1 MFQGLTEGAVFYV
14 LRKREKKGLRIGQV
28 KRVSNPYMPQT
39 MNGNYQGMVVD
50 VIVDFDGEEE
60 TIKWL
65 PSLDSLSE
73 DKAGVVYCD
82 SKELML
88 KHVEAWENGS
98 KQALEAVPHHEEVL
112 KVCEPIKR
120 KLNPALEAERKR
132 DEKILNLESRM
143 NGMDGKLDKIVNMLN
158 NIK

>member
-1 MFQGLTEGAVFYV
+1 MFQGMTEGAVLYV
-14 LRKREKKGLRIGQV
+14 LRKREKKGLKTGQV
-28 KRVSNPYMPQT
+28 KRVSNPYMPQ
-39 MNGNYQGMVVD
+39 NGNLQGMVVD

-65 PSLDSLSE
+65 PSLESLSE

-82 SKELML
+82 NKDLML

-98 KQALEAVPHHEEVL
+98 RQALEAVPYHEEVL

-132 DEKILNLESRM
+132 DEKISKLESRM
-143 NGMDGKLDKIVNMLN
+143 DGMDGKLDKIVNMLN

>member
-14 LRKREKKGLRIGQV
+14 LRKKENKGLKAGQV

-39 MNGNYQGMVVD
+39 GNYQGMVVD
-50 VIVDFDGEEE
+50 VIIDFDGEEE

-73 DKAGVVYCD
+73 DKSGVVYCD
-82 SKELML
+82 NKELML

-98 KQALEAVPHHEEVL
+98 RQALEAMPHHEEVL
-112 KVCEPIKR
+112 RVCEPIKR

-132 DEKILNLESRM
+132 DEKISKRESRM
-143 NGMDGKLDKIVNMLN
+143 DGMNGKLDKIVNMLN